1 MIYCIFINLLT
12 IYHHNDLCENEHVLK
27 IQKQKEL
34 ELKINVNESFLFNID
49 FLKLFFQ
56 EIEFHLLGCVK
67 PKDRPKS
74 INDRRKGLLSSAS
87 KEEDTRDPSQSSVLG
102 AAKLG
107 KFSVK
112 GTYIFMKGLEQ
123 RRVQHRTGVKVYR
136 VQALVD

>member
-34 ELKINVNESFLFNID
+34 ELKINVNKNFLFNID

-67 PKDRPKS
+67 PKDRTKS
-74 INDRRKGLLSSAS
+74 MNDRRK
-87 KEEDTRDPSQSSVLG
+87 D
-102 AAKLG
+102 
-107 KFSVK
+107 
-112 GTYIFMKGLEQ
+112 
-123 RRVQHRTGVKVYR
+123 
-136 VQALVD
+136 

>member
-1 MIYCIFINLLT
+1 MQESWGLPLGQEDLL
-12 IYHHNDLCENEHVLK
+12 E
-27 IQKQKEL
+27 KEMA
-34 ELKINVNESFLFNID
+34 IHF
-49 FLKLFFQ
+49 
-56 EIEFHLLGCVK
+56 
-67 PKDRPKS
+67 
-74 INDRRKGLLSSAS
+74 
-87 KEEDTRDPSQSSVLG
+87 SVLG